1 MSGRVV
7 PDGGGVE
14 AELEAEAEDEL
25 ARTAVEPDFR
35 TVVDFLVVVRFGFS
49 SASSRF
55 STAVIRCSSDSKP
68 LTSFS
73 TRSLA

>member
-1 MSGRVV
+1 M
-7 PDGGGVE
+7 PDGGGEVELE
-14 AELEAEAEDEL
+14 AELELWRA
-25 ARTAVEPDFR
+25 AVEPNFR
-35 TVVDFLVVVRFGFS
+35 AVVDFLVVVRFGFS

-73 TRSLA
+73 TRSLS